1 MRRWFPLTAVC
12 LGTFMLLVDVTV
24 VTVALPDMVRD
35 LDASFGAVQWVVD
48 AYALALAA
56 LVLGAGAVADR
67 VGHRVT
73 YLVGVVVFAL
83 SSLACGLAPG
93 AQGLVAARAA
103 QGLGAAAMFATTFAL
118 LDGAYAGRD
127 RGAAYGVWGAVSG
140 ASAAVGPVLGGL
152 LTEGVSWHWIFF
164 VNLPVSA
171 VALGL
176 GARTLPAGR
185 PAVGGRVDVGG
196 VVVFA
201 VAAGCATYALIRA
214 AEADWSDAVVWAA
227 AGAAAVLLAGFAV
240 VEWRVRQP
248 MFDLALLRDRA
259 FVAVLLAGLLL
270 TFAAFAP
277 LAYSM
282 IWLQSVLGL
291 GPVGAGL
298 TGLPMSVVAFV
309 VSAVSG
315 RALHGR
321 RPGLVIGGGLLCVG
335 VGSAVTA
342 VLVRG
347 AAGWPALVP
356 GGAVIGVGVGLAT
369 PALGAVAMS
378 LVPAARGGM
387 AAGAVNTCRQLGFA
401 FGIAALGSVFAA
413 GARGV
418 LQARGVADAAGVAHA
433 VAGGR
438 VSGLLGAV
446 PPEGRELLAGATRAA
461 AVGGLRASFAVA
473 AGVGIGAGLL
483 VLGLLRARAGGRIP
497 GAGAGGDRPGDG
509 AGGNKPGAGGVGSS
523 RDRRTPVSP

>member
-1 MRRWFPLTAVC
+1 MRRWLPLTAVC

-24 VTVALPDMVRD
+24 VTVALPDLVRD

-56 LVLGAGAVADR
+56 LVLGAGALADR
-67 VGHRVT
+67 IGHRRT

-83 SSLACGLAPG
+83 ASLACGLAPG
-93 AQGLVAARAA
+93 ASALVAARAA
-103 QGLGAAAMFATTFAL
+103 QGVGAAAMFATTLAL

-127 RGAAYGVWGAVSG
+127 RGTAYGVWGAVAG

-171 VALGL
+171 VAFGL
-176 GARTLPAGR
+176 GARTLARGR
-185 PAVGGRVDVGG
+185 PSAGGRVDVAG

-201 VAAGCATYALIRA
+201 AAAGCATYALIRA
-214 AEADWSDAVVWAA
+214 AEAGWSDVVVWGS
-227 AGAAAVLLAGFAV
+227 AGAAAVLLAGFAA
-240 VEWRVRQP
+240 VESRTGYA

-259 FVAVLLAGLLL
+259 FVGVLLAGLLL

-298 TGLPMSVVAFV
+298 TGLPMSAVAFV

-335 VGSAVTA
+335 AGSALTA
-342 VLVRG
+342 GLVQG

-356 GGAVIGVGVGLAT
+356 GGAVVGVGVGLAT

-378 LVPAARGGM
+378 LVPAHRGGM

-413 GARGV
+413 GARGI
-418 LQARGVADAAGVAHA
+418 LHARGVGDAAGVAHA
-433 VAGGR
+433 VAGGQTP
-438 VSGLLGAV
+438 GLLRSV
-446 PPEGRELLAGATRAA
+446 PPEGRALLEGAARAA
-461 AVGGLRASFAVA
+461 AVSGVRASFAVA
-473 AGVGIGAGLL
+473 AVVGIVAGLL
-483 VLGLLRARAGGRIP
+483 VIALLRA
-497 GAGAGGDRPGDG
+497 G
-509 AGGNKPGAGGVGSS
+509 AGGNKPGGAPVDQT